1 MKPAAYWKCFLVLM
15 TLRWKKKLLGYCL
28 GKRCHL
34 CERGKKQQI
43 NPNFSW
49 DDFLKKLDKG
59 KRRTTEAMLSG
70 CNPSYKKSMTATTT
84 LAVKKTI
91 ATDKVLE
98 HIFNFLLSVH
108 HTL

>member
-1 MKPAAYWKCFLVLM
+1 MLSGFNDPKMEKEVARVLDYQPLALASAATYV
-15 TLRWKKKLLGYCL
+15 REVRNNKLT
-28 GKRCHL
+28 
-34 CERGKKQQI
+34 
-43 NPNFSW
+43 PNFSW

-59 KRRTTEAMLSG
+59 KAMLSG

-84 LAVKKTI
+84 LSAKKTI